1 MTTTITAADLTVTLT
16 EAVMLNGYDQGSKNV
31 QTISDVTEVNKRILV
46 VTTTEATILTFGA
59 AMAGGT
65 YVVGDVKYMR
75 FTNLDDTNFIVLT
88 FANENDDEAAIKVDA
103 GNSFVVF
110 GDNSGGMADVMDA
123 KDSALSLSLGDMKSI
138 TADADTASCDLEIF
152 VAST

>member
-16 EAVMLNGYDQGSKNV
+16 EAVTLNGYDQGSKNV
-31 QTISDVTEVNKRILV
+31 KTISSITEVNKRILV

-75 FTNLDDTNFIVLT
+75 FTNLDDTNHIVLT

-103 GNSFVVF
+103 GNSFQVF
-110 GDNSGGMADVMDA
+110 GDNSGGMADVLDA
-123 KDSALSLSLGDMKSI
+123 KDGALTLSLGDMKSI
-138 TADADTASCDLEIF
+138 TADADTASCDMEIF